1 MESAERS
8 RSGGDELG
16 VSGVESGQR
25 QGWGEEAGV
34 DLRLKTRKVE
44 RRSEVDVDGVGQCR
58 SCLNRARILSRI
70 ERIFVRIGC
79 HVEVGEEE
87 EEQASRRQH

>member
-25 QGWGEEAGV
+25 QGWGEEVGV
-34 DLRLKTRKVE
+34 DLGLKTRKVE
-44 RRSEVDVDGVGQCR
+44 PAERGRR
-58 SCLNRARILSRI
+58 
-70 ERIFVRIGC
+70 
-79 HVEVGEEE
+79 
-87 EEQASRRQH
+87 